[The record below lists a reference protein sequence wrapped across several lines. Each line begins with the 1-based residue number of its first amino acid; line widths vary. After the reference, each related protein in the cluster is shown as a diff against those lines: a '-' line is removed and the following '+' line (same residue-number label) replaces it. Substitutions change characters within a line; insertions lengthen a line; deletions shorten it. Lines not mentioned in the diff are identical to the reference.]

1 MSKGLG
7 ACNDHLFEQLQRLS
21 DKSLNGDKL
30 KEEIERSKAVVEVTK
45 TILVGQ
51 SLALDAVKVVTTGL
65 VRIGDVPEQL
75 RLDSTKVINS

>member
-1 MSKGLG
+1 MGKGL
-7 ACNDHLFEQLQRLS
+7 ADCNDHLFDQLTRLS
-21 DKSLNGDKL
+21 DKSLSGDKL
-30 KEEIERSKAVVEVTK
+30 KDEIERSKAVVDVTK

-65 VRIGDVPEQL
+65 VRIGDVPDQL